1 MNTTP
6 RRVPT
11 RFAPPTRFR
20 VKPNAT
26 RSGRTALNAK
36 FEGLKNRLIEQ
47 HLAEAADEHLGPA
60 LRRAA
65 MDAAALAWVTAVPL
79 LVLPELLQE
88 KAVDAR
94 RRTARQAAI
103 LRRTRKL
110 MGAAA

>member
-1 MNTTP
+1 MNTNP

-11 RFAPPTRFR
+11 RFAPPTRFK

-26 RSGRTALNAK
+26 RSGRTALNAE

-47 HLAEAADEHLGPA
+47 HLTAVSDENLAPA

-65 MDAAALAWVTAVPL
+65 MDAAALAWGTPVPL

-94 RRTARQAAI
+94 RRTVRQAAI